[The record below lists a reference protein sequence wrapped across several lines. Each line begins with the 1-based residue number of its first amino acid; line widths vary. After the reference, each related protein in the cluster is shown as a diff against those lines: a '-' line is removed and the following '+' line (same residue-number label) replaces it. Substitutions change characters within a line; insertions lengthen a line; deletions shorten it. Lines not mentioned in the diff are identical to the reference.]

1 VDKDVRAGADD
12 RSVSSIRIA
21 IGLLLALL
29 LGLLYW
35 WLWTSGML
43 DVLSDEENLRSHF
56 RSMGAWG
63 PAAIV
68 GSMALAIILSPV
80 PSGPIALVS
89 GAVFGPVEGTL
100 YIVCGAELG
109 AIIAFFVARLL
120 GYELARMSTR
130 IEPLLER
137 LQGSHSQ
144 NWLMAIVFAS
154 RLVPFVSFD
163 AVSYVAGL
171 TPLSFW
177 RFALAT
183 LLGVIPIS
191 FLFAFFGDEFVSSG
205 PAGMI
210 AIAALIGGMTLLPI
224 GLRLLWSRNRR

>member
-1 VDKDVRAGADD
+1 MGKDLTDGAGD

-21 IGLLLALL
+21 IGLALALL

-35 WLWTSGML
+35 WLWTSGLL
-43 DVLSDEENLRSHF
+43 DVLEDQEALRSHF

-68 GSMALAIILSPV
+68 GGMAIAIVLSPV

-89 GAVFGPVEGTL
+89 GAVFGPIEGTL
-100 YIVCGAELG
+100 YIVGGAELG
-109 AIIAFFVARLL
+109 AIVAFLVARLL
-120 GYELARMSTR
+120 GYELVRLSTR
-130 IEPLLER
+130 AEPLLER
-137 LQGSHSQ
+137 LRQSRSQ
-144 NWLMAIVFAS
+144 NWLMAAVFAS

-183 LLGVIPIS
+183 LLGVMPIS
-191 FLFAFFGDEFVSSG
+191 FVLAFFGDEFVSSD

-210 AIAALIGGMTLLPI
+210 AIAVLIGGVTLLPI
-224 GLRLLWSRNRR
+224 GLRLLWNRRRR